1 MAVTLPGACCHDRP
15 AGGALSQT
23 TVPLGSRLTFSVV
36 LERQIKNLLD
46 IRLCANLEDGSVAAE
61 ATGRMMI
68 INR

>member
-1 MAVTLPGACCHDRP
+1 MKCWDGCH
-15 AGGALSQT
+15 ATWG
-23 TVPLGSRLTFSVV
+23 LGIRLTFSGV

-61 ATGRMMI
+61 ATGTMTI